1 MTAAV
6 VMALSPV
13 AGLTGCSDSPQPVGA
28 YVEPGWMAQVR
39 QDVER
44 YTSEMLACLD
54 EFGVT
59 GTVAIGG
66 RVLTGG
72 ITDDKGNL
80 PPGVRELQ
88 DKASAE
94 CNARV
99 EPPSAWVAPADAA
112 AYARMLDV
120 RACLIAQGRELP
132 EAPSEEA
139 WIEQAATGL
148 PWNPYQVL
156 VDPEAPRIPDTE
168 LAALMQTCP
177 QSGPGQVV
185 YVPESAF
192 G

>member
-1 MTAAV
+1 MIAA
-6 VMALSPV
+6 L
-13 AGLTGCSDSPQPVGA
+13 GLTGCSDSAQPVGA

-59 GTVAIGG
+59 GIVAIGG
-66 RVLTGG
+66 RVAGGG

-88 DKASAE
+88 EKAFAE

-99 EPPSAWVAPADAA
+99 EPPSAWGAPADAA

-156 VDPEAPRIPDTE
+156 VDPEAPRIPDAE

-177 QSGPGQVV
+177 QSGQGQVV
-185 YVPESAF
+185 QVPESAF